1 MTKLVMLGVGN
12 GITENLYNT
21 CFLVQNDKGN
31 FLVDTGGSVQL
42 ITRLRQAGVNYKE
55 INNIFISHAHNDHL
69 FGLFWYLKKMSGAM
83 SKGEI
88 KDKIKI
94 YCNDV
99 VYNAIDTIINLTFP
113 ARLIDNYKNYV
124 EFVVLNDGD
133 KHYINGIEYT
143 FFDTKAAKIKQYG
156 FEFTE
161 NNKRVVFLGDETIN
175 QELYPRV
182 KDADYVFHEAFCL
195 DSEEEIFKAREKKH
209 STVKIAAKIMN
220 GLNVKNLILYHTEE
234 THGEERQK
242 LYLEEGKKVF
252 NGNLII
258 PNDLDIVDIK

>member
-21 CFLVQNDKGN
+21 CFVVQNDIGN

-42 ITRLRQAGVNYKE
+42 ITRLKQAGVNYKD
-55 INNIFISHAHNDHL
+55 IYHIFISHAHNDHL
-69 FGLFWYLKKMSGAM
+69 FGVFWFLKRLTGPISRGEL
-83 SKGEI
+83 KG
-88 KDKIKI
+88 KIKI

-99 VYNAIDTIINLTFP
+99 VQNAIETIMNVVFSSKLYRDAI
-113 ARLIDNYKNYV
+113 
-124 EFVVLNDGD
+124 EFVTLNDGD

-156 FEFTE
+156 FEFTD

-175 QELYPRV
+175 KDLFPRV
-182 KDADYVFHEAFCL
+182 KNADYVLHEAFCL
-195 DSEEEIFKAREKKH
+195 DSEEEIFKAYEKKH
-209 STVKIAAKIMN
+209 STVKTASQVMN
-220 GLNVKNLILYHTEE
+220 NLNVKNLILYHTEE

-252 NGNLII
+252 DGTLIV